1 MTRKR
6 LPTDAR
12 SGAILVTVL
21 VSLFVATLLGLG
33 LVELVLIHHRHRA
46 ATVQRQQCFWLA
58 ESGVQRAIHRL
69 SKTPDFPGEKW
80 VVPGD
85 VLGISQAAV
94 VTIQVTKVAQ
104 PSEARLIRVEAVVS
118 DRAARRIVH
127 QREHFVKLLSPGAS
141 S

>member
-33 LVELVLIHHRHRA
+33 LVELILIHHRHRA
-46 ATVQRQQCFWLA
+46 ATAQRQQCFWLA

-69 SKTPDFPGEKW
+69 SNTPEYPGEQW

-85 VLGISQAAV
+85 VLGIPQAAV
-94 VTIQVTKVAQ
+94 VTIQVTTVAD
-104 PSEARLIRVEAVVS
+104 PSAACLIRVEAVVADNS
-118 DRAARRIVH
+118 ARRIVY
-127 QREHFVKLLSPGAS
+127 QREHAFKLPSPGAS